1 MVFADGV
8 TRLIVVT
15 IGPSLHV
22 DTNGTVVLAP
32 AVASATTVH
41 EHCRT
46 SMRLIQSNRPS
57 SVLSGV
63 VREALEDQLN
73 PNTVTIS
80 VSEKTHELY
89 MQIFSESNCQDS
101 DFEPYLKKALQ
112 SFIDEI
118 IDNKVEK
125 LKALKDKLE

>member
-1 MVFADGV
+1 MAMKRVNV
-8 TRLIVVT
+8 I
-15 IGPSLHV
+15 IPEEYYS
-22 DTNGTVVLAP
+22 
-32 AVASATTVH
+32 
-41 EHCRT
+41 E
-46 SMRLIQSNRPS
+46 IQSRGLK
-57 SVLSGV
+57 LSGV
-63 VREALEDQLN
+63 VRDALEDQLN